1 MAQRVKDPALP
12 LQQQLRSLLRHGFDH
27 WPRNIHMPWVPPPS
41 GLTLKSWGW
50 SGLIFNWK

>member
-27 WPRNIHMPWVPPPS
+27 WPRNIHMPWVPPPLWTYFEKL
-41 GLTLKSWGW
+41 GVVWAD
-50 SGLIFNWK
+50 F